1 MEANKIDGPISIYT
15 GGERPPKWVF
25 MLIIILLASA
35 IVFDKCEYNPKVT
48 ANNHD
53 SIYKYEAIDN
63 NTLELT
69 AKHNKY
75 LKHIIDSL
83 VMRKPIYVIRYKNKF
98 DSLMI
103 ADTSCQNSLI
113 TLYNSFG
120 ELNDLNDSII
130 ANNNRY
136 KINDSITIATLY
148 NKVRLKQSRIVI
160 DSSRIVALIDTL
172 PKVKR
177 KGYFRGLRHGA
188 AIGAALVGTAVIVKP

>member
-1 MEANKIDGPISIYT
+1 MNQPTKEIFTHIWDSI
-15 GGERPPKWVF
+15 KWYLVTILGT
-25 MLIIILLASA
+25 LILMYNCNG
-35 IVFDKCEYNPKVT
+35 CEHKPVVT
-48 ANNHD
+48 SNNHD
-53 SIYKYEAIDN
+53 SIYKYEVIDN

-69 AKHNKY
+69 SKHNKY

-83 VMRKPIYVIRYKNKF
+83 VMRKPIYVIRYKTKF

-120 ELNDLNDSII
+120 DLNDLNDSII
-130 ANNNRY
+130 TNNNRS

-148 NKVRLKQSRIVI
+148 NKVSLKQSRIVI

-177 KGYFRGLRHGA
+177 KGYWKGFKHGA
-188 AIGAALVGTAVIVKP
+188 IIGAALVGTAVILKP

>member
-1 MEANKIDGPISIYT
+1 MKTETKEIFTHIWDSIKWYLLTVLVTVIMFANCKGCKSDPI
-15 GGERPPKWVF
+15 
-25 MLIIILLASA
+25 
-35 IVFDKCEYNPKVT
+35 VT

-63 NTLELT
+63 NTLVLT
-69 AKHNKY
+69 SKHNKY

-83 VMRKPIYVIRYKNKF
+83 VSRKPIYVIRYKIKF

-113 TLYNSFG
+113 TLYNAFG
-120 ELNDLNDSII
+120 DLNSINDSII
-130 ANNNRY
+130 AKNNQY
-136 KINDSITIATLY
+136 KINDSITIVTLY

-160 DSSRIVALIDTL
+160 DSTRITQLIDTL

-177 KGYFRGLRHGA
+177 RGYFKGLRHGLG
-188 AIGAALVGTAVIVKP
+188 IGAALVGTAVILKP

>member
-1 MEANKIDGPISIYT
+1 MNQPTKEIFIHIWDSI
-15 GGERPPKWVF
+15 KWYLVTILGT
-25 MLIIILLASA
+25 LILMYNC
-35 IVFDKCEYNPKVT
+35 KGCEHKPVVT

-69 AKHNKY
+69 TKHNKY

-83 VMRKPIYVIRYKNKF
+83 VMRKPIYVIRYKTKF

-130 ANNNRY
+130 ANNKRS

-148 NKVRLKQSRIVI
+148 NKVSLKQSRIVI

-177 KGYFRGLRHGA
+177 KGYFSGLRHGA
-188 AIGAALVGTAVIVKP
+188 AIGAALVGTAVILKP

>member
-1 MEANKIDGPISIYT
+1 MNQPTKEIFTHIWDSI
-15 GGERPPKWVF
+15 KWYLVT
-25 MLIIILLASA
+25 ILGTLM
-35 IVFDKCEYNPKVT
+35 IMYNCNGCEHKPVVT
-48 ANNHD
+48 SNNHD
-53 SIYKYEAIDN
+53 SIYKYEVIDN

-69 AKHNKY
+69 SKHNKY

-83 VMRKPIYVIRYKNKF
+83 VMRKPIYVIRYKTKF

-130 ANNNRY
+130 ANNNRS

>member
-1 MEANKIDGPISIYT
+1 MEAIKSIWDSIKWYLVT
-15 GGERPPKWVF
+15 ILGTLILMYNCNGCER
-25 MLIIILLASA
+25 
-35 IVFDKCEYNPKVT
+35 NPKVT
-48 ANNHD
+48 SNNHD

-83 VMRKPIYVIRYKNKF
+83 VMRKPIYVIRYKTKF

-113 TLYNSFG
+113 TLYNAFG
-120 ELNDLNDSII
+120 DLNDLNDSII
-130 ANNNRY
+130 ANNNRS
-136 KINDSITIATLY
+136 KLSDSITIATLY

-177 KGYFRGLRHGA
+177 RGFFKGFKYGT
-188 AIGAALVGTAVIVKP
+188 AIGAALVGTAVILKP

>member
-1 MEANKIDGPISIYT
+1 MEIIKSIWDSIKCY
-15 GGERPPKWVF
+15 
-25 MLIIILLASA
+25 LLAILVTIIFMA
-35 IVFDKCEYNPKVT
+35 NCKGCDHKLVT

-53 SIYKYEAIDN
+53 SIYKYEVIDN

-75 LKHIIDSL
+75 LKRIIDSL
-83 VMRKPIYVIRYKNKF
+83 VSRKPIYVIRYKTKF

-120 ELNDLNDSII
+120 DLNDLNDSII
-130 ANNNRY
+130 AKNNQY

-148 NKVRLKQSRIVI
+148 NKVSLKQHRIEL
-160 DSSRIVALIDTL
+160 DSTRIIALIDTL

-177 KGYFRGLRHGA
+177 KGYWKGLKHGTV
-188 AIGAALVGTAVIVKP
+188 IGAALVGTAFILKP